1 MNGISLEKCPFCSGS
16 AYIIK
21 GHGIYGGIGYQIKCS
36 RCEAVTPIEES
47 GTQSVVDANGFRKI
61 NISDI
66 EAIGRLSN
74 LWNTRQAT

>member
-36 RCEAVTPIEES
+36 RCEAVTPIEEA
-47 GTQSVVDANGFRKI
+47 GTQSVVNSNGFREI

-66 EAIGRLSN
+66 EAINKLMLR
-74 LWNTRQAT
+74 WNIRQAT